1 MMNKIFD
8 FSYMTK
14 ILKKDIIHIR
24 IPSDT
29 VSNLFFSEE
38 NNTSPN
44 NQYHENNIVYNR
56 IAHFSFLILR
66 KDIKCYNFFYCFF
79 CVSFMFYFFHTI

>member
-29 VSNLFFSEE
+29 VSN
-38 NNTSPN
+38 
-44 NQYHENNIVYNR
+44 
-56 IAHFSFLILR
+56 
-66 KDIKCYNFFYCFF
+66 
-79 CVSFMFYFFHTI
+79 VS